1 MQPNAGGPDRL
12 VRFVVGTAL
21 LAVSVAGY
29 VGFVRLSVGPLPQAL
44 TAVSVALVDLVFL
57 VTGVSRRCPL
67 NYVVGPGTSERD

>member
-44 TAVSVALVDLVFL
+44 SVALVALALL